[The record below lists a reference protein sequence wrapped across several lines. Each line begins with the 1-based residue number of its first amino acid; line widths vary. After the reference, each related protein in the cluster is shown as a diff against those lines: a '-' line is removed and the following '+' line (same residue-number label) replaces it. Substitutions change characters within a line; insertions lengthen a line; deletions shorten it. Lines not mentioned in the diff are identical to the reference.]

1 MPVDGEMPAVRV
13 RIADALASAGIVT
26 GLGRVMVTPL
36 GAAPLH
42 AADKLIEEPNP
53 STDDSTIV
61 VDFETLGVNVMTPG
75 EG

>member
-1 MPVDGEMPAVRV
+1 MPAVRV

-26 GLGRVMVTPL
+26 GLGRVIVTPL

-53 STDDSTIV
+53 STDDNTTV
-61 VDFETLGVNVMTPG
+61 ADFETLGVKVTTPG
-75 EG
+75 ED